1 MTTFWKSSM
10 KSVSSAVIKLKNQTE
25 KDRKPLSRSRVFM
38 SELHIISGDGQLR
51 WIHIC
56 GKLLKAE
63 QELPCLRCI
72 FHNVTDARDRQE
84 DG

>member
-1 MTTFWKSSM
+1 M
-10 KSVSSAVIKLKNQTE
+10 KSVLSAAIKLKYQTE
-25 KDRKPLSRSRVFM
+25 RGLGKRTRKPLSRSRVFM

-56 GKLLKAE
+56 GELLKAE

>member
-1 MTTFWKSSM
+1 
-10 KSVSSAVIKLKNQTE
+10 
-25 KDRKPLSRSRVFM
+25 M

-72 FHNVTDARDRQE
+72 FHNVTDVRDRQE

>member
-1 MTTFWKSSM
+1 M
-10 KSVSSAVIKLKNQTE
+10 KSDGKRT
-25 KDRKPLSRSRVFM
+25 RKPLSRSRVFM